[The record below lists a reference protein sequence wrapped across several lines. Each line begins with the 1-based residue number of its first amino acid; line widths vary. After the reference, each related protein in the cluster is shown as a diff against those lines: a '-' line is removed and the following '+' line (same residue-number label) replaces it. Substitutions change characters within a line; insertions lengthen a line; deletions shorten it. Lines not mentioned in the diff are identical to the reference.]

1 MLVTINT
8 AQTKAFHKLVN
19 KLLKTTLKM
28 AHVGTKKVSI
38 DISFV
43 SEEEIQSLNNLHRK
57 KDKVTDVLSFP
68 TINLKPFEKLTIKD
82 HKEDYN
88 PISKHLH
95 LGDIVICQPVAERQ
109 AKEYGHSY
117 ERELFYLIVHG
128 YLHLLGFD
136 HIKEQDKIAM
146 RGLEEQILTKYHIVR
161 AN

>member
-1 MLVTINT
+1 MLVTIST
-8 AQTKAFHKLVN
+8 AQTKTFYKLVN

-28 AHVGTKKVSI
+28 AKVGLKKVSI

-43 SEEEIQSLNNLHRK
+43 DEDEIQRLNREFRK

-68 TINLKPFEKLTIKD
+68 TMSLVPFEKLNLKD
-82 HKEDYN
+82 HLEDYN
-88 PISKHLH
+88 PQTKCLH
-95 LGDIVICQPVAERQ
+95 LGDIIICENVAKKQ
-109 AKEYGHSY
+109 AQEYGHSY

-146 RGLEEQILTKYHIVR
+146 RGLEEQILTKYHIIR
-161 AN
+161 N

>member
-1 MLVTINT
+1 MLVTLNT
-8 AQTKAFHKLVN
+8 AQTKTFHKLVN

-28 AHVGTKKVSI
+28 ANVGTTKVSV

-43 SEEEIQSLNNLHRK
+43 DEQEIQRLNSEFRK

-68 TINLKPFEKLTIKD
+68 TMTLTPFEKLRIKE
-82 HKEDYN
+82 HLEDYN
-88 PISKHLH
+88 PQSKCLH
-95 LGDIVICQPVAERQ
+95 LGDIIICEAVAQEH

-146 RGLEEQILTKYHIVR
+146 RGLEEQILTKYHIIR
-161 AN
+161 K